1 MNARD
6 IVLPA
11 NETAFSE
18 VVQAHSAALL
28 LVAMKI
34 TRNRPAAEDI
44 VQEAFLR
51 LWQKR
56 EEVVPQNLGGW
67 LYKVVSHLAYKH
79 LKKESRQL
87 EAAHSLV
94 RVKAGYSEGV
104 DELLISK
111 ENDEMLH
118 DIFSRLP
125 AQQRAVYRLS
135 REKGMRRGEIA
146 DHLNLSPNT
155 VKVHLSR
162 ALHFIREHFVGL
174 SAFCLLFVLHNFIFR
189 NGNTTASQKDL
200 YNIKQVMSRDFP
212 EKKVI
217 SISTSGRLPRTGIY
231 R

>member
-1 MNARD
+1 MSARD

-11 NETAFSE
+11 NESTFSE
-18 VVQAHSAALL
+18 VVHAHSASLF
-28 LVAMKI
+28 LVAMRI
-34 TRNRPAAEDI
+34 TKSRPAAEDI

-87 EAAHSLV
+87 EVVNSLV
-94 RVKAGYSEGV
+94 HVKTGYSEGV
-104 DELLISK
+104 DDLLISK
-111 ENDEMLH
+111 ENDEILN
-118 DIFSRLP
+118 DIFGRLP
-125 AQQRAVYRLS
+125 EQQQVVYRLS

-146 DHLNLSPNT
+146 VHLNLSPNT

-174 SAFCLLFVLHNFIFR
+174 FAFCLLFFLHNFIFR
-189 NGNTTASQKDL
+189 NGNTTAAEKDL
-200 YNIKQVMSRDFP
+200 YYIKQVMSRDFP
-212 EKKVI
+212 RKKVI
-217 SISTSGRLPRTGIY
+217 SLSSPGCDASAGIY